1 MTQGHGVVLI
11 TGASS
16 GIGMA
21 TALYMAE
28 RGHRVVGTSRAKER
42 LAGLEA
48 EAARRDLPVF
58 GVELDI
64 NSEAALAETLAA
76 IVKEH
81 GPVGVLVNNAGYGLF
96 GPVQTL
102 SADELRTQFET
113 NVFAVA
119 RLIRAVLPGMIEQ
132 GGGTIVNVSSIL
144 GRIGAPFHGA
154 YASSKFALEGL
165 TESLR
170 TEVWPLGVRVALVE
184 PGLIRTAFPENQLMA
199 ADIESD
205 DGAPYDRYVRRYRS
219 RVRGAFERGADPV
232 RVAKAIHGIVR
243 SRRPRLRYP
252 VGPDSRLGSLGARL
266 LPEGVFLGLL
276 GWAVRRGPRR

>member
-16 GIGMA
+16 GIGLA

-28 RGHRVVGTSRAKER
+28 RGYRVVGTSRSKDR
-42 LAGLEA
+42 LAGLEE
-48 EAARRDLPVF
+48 EASRRGLPVA

-64 NSEAALAETLAA
+64 NSEAGLTDALAA
-76 IVKEH
+76 IAEEH
-81 GPVGVLVNNAGYGLF
+81 GPVSVLVNNAGYGLF

-102 SADELRTQFET
+102 TTEELRAQFET

-119 RLIRAVLPGMIEQ
+119 RLMRAVLPGMIEQ

-154 YASSKFALEGL
+154 YAASKFALEGL
-165 TESLR
+165 SESFR
-170 TEVWPLGVRVALVE
+170 TEAWPLGVRVVLVE
-184 PGLIRTAFPENQLMA
+184 PGLIRTAFPDNQAMA
-199 ADIESD
+199 AGIESD
-205 DGAPYDRYVRRYRS
+205 DAASYDRYLRRYRG

-232 RVAKAIHGIVR
+232 RVAKVVHGIVR
-243 SRRPRLRYP
+243 SRRPRFRYP
-252 VGPDSRLGSLGARL
+252 VGVDSRSGSLGARL

-276 GWAVRRGPRR
+276 GWATRRQG

>member
-1 MTQGHGVVLI
+1 MADERGVVLI

-28 RGHRVVGTSRAKER
+28 RGYRVVGTSREKAR
-42 LAGLEA
+42 LAGLES
-48 EAARRDLPVF
+48 EAGRRGLAVA

-64 NSEAALAETLAA
+64 NDEAGLADALAAVTEQ
-76 IVKEH
+76 H
-81 GPVGVLVNNAGYGLF
+81 GPIDVLVNNAGYGLF

-102 SADELRTQFET
+102 GTDELRAQFET
-113 NVFAVA
+113 NLFAVV
-119 RLIRAVLPGMIEQ
+119 RLMRAVLPGMIDR

-184 PGLIRTAFPENQLMA
+184 PGLINTAFPENQLAA
-199 ADIESD
+199 ADMGSD
-205 DGAPYDRYVRRYRS
+205 DGAPYARYVQAYRN
-219 RVRGAFERGADPV
+219 RARGAFERGRDPV
-232 RVAKAIHGIVR
+232 LVARAIHGIVR
-243 SRRPRLRYP
+243 ARRPRFRYP
-252 VGPDSRLGSLGARL
+252 VGIDSRFGSLAARV
-266 LPEGVFLGLL
+266 LPERVFLSLL
-276 GWAVRRGPRR
+276 GWATRR

>member
-1 MTQGHGVVLI
+1 MTEAQGVVLI

-28 RGHRVVGTSRAKER
+28 RGYRVVGTSREKER
-42 LAGLEA
+42 LAALEA
-48 EAARRDLPVF
+48 EAAQRGLLIA

-64 NSEAALAETLAA
+64 NSGAGLGDALGAVVE
-76 IVKEH
+76 EH
-81 GPVGVLVNNAGYGLF
+81 GPIHVLVNNAGYGLF

-102 SADELRTQFET
+102 STDELRAQFET

-119 RLIRAVLPGMIEQ
+119 RLIRAVLPGMIHR

-170 TEVWPLGVRVALVE
+170 TEVWPLGVRVVLVE
-184 PGLIRTAFPENQLMA
+184 PGLVSTAFPENQLMA
-199 ADIESD
+199 DGIGSD
-205 DGAPYDRYVRRYRS
+205 DGVPYARYVQAYRG
-219 RVRGAFERGADPV
+219 RARGAFDRGRSPAV
-232 RVAKAIHGIVR
+232 VAKVIHGIVR
-243 SRRPRLRYP
+243 SRRPRFRYP
-252 VGPDSRLGSLGARL
+252 VGMDSRFGSLAARV
-266 LPEGVFLGLL
+266 LPERVFLSLL
-276 GWAVRRGPRR
+276 GWATRR

>member
-1 MTQGHGVVLI
+1 MADERGVVLI

-28 RGHRVVGTSRAKER
+28 RGYRVVGTSREKAR
-42 LAGLEA
+42 LAGLES
-48 EAARRDLPVF
+48 EAGRRGLAVA

-64 NSEAALAETLAA
+64 NDEAGLPDALAAVVEQ
-76 IVKEH
+76 H
-81 GPVGVLVNNAGYGLF
+81 GPIDVLVNNAGYGLF

-102 SADELRTQFET
+102 GADELRAQFET
-113 NVFAVA
+113 NVFAVV
-119 RLIRAVLPGMIEQ
+119 RLMRAVLPGMIER

-170 TEVWPLGVRVALVE
+170 TEVWPLGVRVAL
-184 PGLIRTAFPENQLMA
+184 G
-199 ADIESD
+199 
-205 DGAPYDRYVRRYRS
+205 
-219 RVRGAFERGADPV
+219 
-232 RVAKAIHGIVR
+232 
-243 SRRPRLRYP
+243 
-252 VGPDSRLGSLGARL
+252 
-266 LPEGVFLGLL
+266 
-276 GWAVRRGPRR
+276 

>member
-1 MTQGHGVVLI
+1 MTDRDSVALI

-28 RGHRVVGTSRAKER
+28 RGYRVVGTSRARER

-48 EAARRDLPVF
+48 EAARRDLSIA
-58 GVELDI
+58 GVQLDI
-64 NSEAALAETLAA
+64 NSEVGLEEALASIAEA
-76 IVKEH
+76 H
-81 GPVGVLVNNAGYGLF
+81 GPIGVLVNNAGYGLF

-102 SADELRTQFET
+102 STDEMRALFET

-119 RLIRAVLPGMIEQ
+119 RLVRAVLPGMIEQ

-170 TEVWPLGVRVALVE
+170 TEVWPLGVRVVLVE
-184 PGLIRTAFPENQLMA
+184 PGLISTAFPENQHVA

-205 DGAPYDRYVRRYRS
+205 DGAPYDRYVRAYRS
-219 RVRGAFERGADPV
+219 RVRGAFERAKAPFL
-232 RVAKAIHGIVR
+232 VAKVIHGIVR

-252 VGPDSRLGSLGARL
+252 VGIDSRFGSLAARV
-266 LPEGVFLGLL
+266 LPEGVFLSLL
-276 GWAVRRGPRR
+276 GWATRR

>member
-1 MTQGHGVVLI
+1 MADGRGVVLV

-28 RGHRVVGTSRAKER
+28 RGFRVVGTSRAKGR
-42 LAGLEA
+42 LAELET
-48 EAARRDLPVF
+48 EAAGRGLPIA

-64 NSEAALAETLAA
+64 NSEAGLAETLGSIA
-76 IVKEH
+76 KEH
-81 GPVGVLVNNAGYGLF
+81 GPVSVLVNNAGYGLF

-102 SADELRTQFET
+102 SADEMRSLFET

-132 GGGTIVNVSSIL
+132 SGGTIVNVSSIL

-170 TEVWPLGVRVALVE
+170 TEVWPLGVRVVLVE

-199 ADIESD
+199 EGIDSG
-205 DGAPYDRYVRRYRS
+205 DGAPYARYVQAYRS
-219 RVRGAFERGADPV
+219 RVRRAFNRGGDPIL
-232 RVAKAIHGIVR
+232 VAKAIYGIVR

-252 VGPDSRLGSLGARL
+252 VGIDSRAGSLAARV
-266 LPEGVFLGLL
+266 LPERVFLSLL
-276 GWAVRRGPRR
+276 GWATRR